1 MYKLQQ
7 RLDITM
13 VLYKL
18 PTLQAIIKVY
28 TFDAKDQIAVIDE
41 TCEAIND
48 IYAYDKIGTLVK
60 VNHLKVTG
68 YKDADNSSAI
78 TLYCEYQDAKGQT
91 QRLNVRID
99 QNVLL
104 KDPITGSQILSGSY
118 FIGKT
123 FSSITGIVTY
133 YNGATAEPENNYAN
147 GHIQLALTTMNDVVF
162 AE

>member
-1 MYKLQQ
+1 M
-7 RLDITM
+7 
-13 VLYKL
+13 
-18 PTLQAIIKVY
+18 
-28 TFDAKDQIAVIDE
+28 
-41 TCEAIND
+41 
-48 IYAYDKIGTLVK
+48 
-60 VNHLKVTG
+60 NHLKVTG

-104 KDPITGSQILSGSY
+104 KDPITGSY
-118 FIGKT
+118 FTGKT

-133 YNGATAEPENNYAN
+133 YNGATAEPENDYAN